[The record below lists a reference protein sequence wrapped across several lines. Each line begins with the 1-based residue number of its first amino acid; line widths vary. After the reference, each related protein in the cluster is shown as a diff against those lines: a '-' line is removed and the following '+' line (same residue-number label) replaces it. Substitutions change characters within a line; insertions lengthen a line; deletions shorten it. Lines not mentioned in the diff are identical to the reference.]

1 MEVTAVDTADRF
13 IRYIVKYHGLP
24 RSIISDRDVWFM
36 SVFWEQ
42 LCSRLN
48 IRLRPSSAFHPQTNG
63 QTERINGTIK
73 QLLRVA
79 QYQDRNWL
87 DVLDIVEMAVNNAP
101 LVKPTSHHTTSPTVT
116 TQPSTTTSRDS
127 PELKNG

>member
-1 MEVTAVDTADRF
+1 
-13 IRYIVKYHGLP
+13 
-24 RSIISDRDVWFM
+24 M

-63 QTERINGTIK
+63 QTERMNGTIK
-73 QLLRVA
+73 QLIRVA
-79 QYQDRNWL
+79 QYQDSNWL

-101 LVKPTSHHTTSPTVT
+101 LVETDFSPYYLTFGYHP
-116 TQPSTTTSRDS
+116 PSIMIFPSSQEPR
-127 PELKNG
+127 KG